1 MQIALRQPLAVSE
14 KLRPFWNPVKTKNP
28 ARWATQRQLK
38 NVAVAV
44 NR

>member
-1 MQIALRQPLAVSE
+1 LIVSE

-28 ARWATQRQLK
+28 ARWVMQRQLK
-38 NVAVAV
+38 NAAVAA